1 MLPMSG
7 TRLSSCCSRATRA
20 RAAPIGV
27 ALLAVVFVYGAL
39 VPAGAQTPA
48 VAEAELQEAERLFEA
63 FEFQPAV
70 ELLDRLVGQLLVISP
85 AQLDADARRT
95 ALSRA
100 YDLRAQSKFNL
111 DQIAEAEADFE
122 TLVQVDAGY
131 RLPEDLSPRVLELF
145 EAVRRRTVGLV
156 LLEMDP
162 PGTVAI
168 DERVYTMTSPQGTFE
183 VAAGPHTVTTSLPGH
198 RGASTDV
205 VVVAGESVSL
215 EVVLTRTA
223 GSLTV
228 ATQPPGAEIVV
239 DGEPHGVTLAGVRS
253 VGPSV
258 PVLVMGLTPGQHRL
272 QIVRDCFTPYDVPFN
287 IPEPPTDID
296 AGTIE
301 LEPAVATAVI
311 EQAGPG
317 AVLYVD
323 GERRG
328 AAGEPV
334 ADICEG
340 PHVVEVRSPRGRFL
354 DRREWRAG
362 DHVVLQVELRRG
374 FALIDAADGAEMLDA
389 RSARQ
394 VEDAVNDAQRLMV
407 FAPLD
412 ADLRAARNAAGQ
424 SPADPGLSPAERR
437 GLADAW
443 TTLLDAQGVAW
454 LSPIVGGE
462 GALALHLLAA
472 GSGTSDVIPLDLSN
486 LGSRAAVIR
495 TLGLTPPPVVRAS
508 LEVSLVDLAGIEG
521 AAVIRLVPGGS
532 SDGAGLAVGDVV
544 VGLDGSP
551 VTAAADVG
559 RALERLGSRGAL
571 RLDVVSAA
579 GSRNLTVPIAEVAD
593 AVSLTDLSRL
603 SNPLLLDMEDALA
616 DAETPLAEAAARLN
630 LAIVHIRL
638 ANWDLALRELEQIS
652 LPDGPGVSAGTVAYL
667 TGLSLTAVNRLG
679 DAQSAFEQA
688 VAAAGSQLYL
698 GGPSVAPLAQ
708 QRLDEILRP

>member
-1 MLPMSG
+1 
-7 TRLSSCCSRATRA
+7 
-20 RAAPIGV
+20 
-27 ALLAVVFVYGAL
+27 
-39 VPAGAQTPA
+39 
-48 VAEAELQEAERLFEA
+48 
-63 FEFQPAV
+63 
-70 ELLDRLVGQLLVISP
+70 
-85 AQLDADARRT
+85 
-95 ALSRA
+95 
-100 YDLRAQSKFNL
+100 
-111 DQIAEAEADFE
+111 
-122 TLVQVDAGY
+122 
-131 RLPEDLSPRVLELF
+131 
-145 EAVRRRTVGLV
+145 
-156 LLEMDP
+156 
-162 PGTVAI
+162 
-168 DERVYTMTSPQGTFE
+168 
-183 VAAGPHTVTTSLPGH
+183 
-198 RGASTDV
+198 
-205 VVVAGESVSL
+205 
-215 EVVLTRTA
+215 
-223 GSLTV
+223 
-228 ATQPPGAEIVV
+228 
-239 DGEPHGVTLAGVRS
+239 
-253 VGPSV
+253 
-258 PVLVMGLTPGQHRL
+258 
-272 QIVRDCFTPYDVPFN
+272 
-287 IPEPPTDID
+287 
-296 AGTIE
+296 
-301 LEPAVATAVI
+301 VATAVI

-317 AVLYVD
+317 AVIYVD

-362 DHVVLQVELRRG
+362 DNVVLQAELRRG
-374 FALIDAADGAEMLDA
+374 FALIDAADGAGILDA

-412 ADLRAARNAAGQ
+412 ADLAAARNAAGQ

-443 TTLLDAQGVAW
+443 TTRLDAQGVAW
-454 LSPIVGGE
+454 LLPTAGGE
-462 GALALHLLAA
+462 GGLALHLLAA
-472 GSGTSDVIPLDLSN
+472 GSGTADVIPLDLSN

-495 TLGLTPPPVVRAS
+495 ALGLTPPPVVRAS
-508 LEVSLVDLAGIEG
+508 LEASLVDLAGVEG
-521 AAVIRLVPGGS
+521 AAVIRLVPGGT

-544 VGLDGSP
+544 VGFDGSP

-593 AVSLTDLSRL
+593 AISLTDRSRL

-616 DAETPLAEAAARLN
+616 GAETPLAEAAARLN
-630 LAIVHIRL
+630 LAVVHIRL
-638 ANWDLALRELEQIS
+638 ANWDLALRELEQVS

-667 TGLSLTAVNRLG
+667 TGLSLTAVNRLS

-698 GGPSVAPLAQ
+698 GGPPVAPLAQ